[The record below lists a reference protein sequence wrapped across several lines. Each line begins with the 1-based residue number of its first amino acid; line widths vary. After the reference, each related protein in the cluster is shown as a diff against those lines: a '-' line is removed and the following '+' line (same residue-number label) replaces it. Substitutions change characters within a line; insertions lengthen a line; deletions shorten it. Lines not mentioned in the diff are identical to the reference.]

1 MLQEDGSPASAEA
14 SFPKGG
20 EASQGGSQPSKG
32 WDAKEP
38 AKEERIEMPQRPRM
52 IRRKIEEQ

>member
-14 SFPKGG
+14 SFQGG